1 MLRAMLGPYELLEC
15 IGSGGM
21 GNVYRARDPRLER
34 TVAIKVLRNS
44 TFSHPDMV
52 VRFEQEA
59 RSAATLNDPHV
70 CAIYDVGSQD
80 GIGYLVMEYL
90 EGETLAERL
99 KHKRVS
105 KDDAMLWGIQIAGAL
120 DLAHR
125 NGLVHR
131 DIKPA
136 NIILTKAGVKLVD
149 FGLAKRAPLPD
160 SPETTASG
168 SLIGTVAY
176 MCPEQVQGRSVDSRA
191 DIFALGVVL
200 YEMLTGTHPFARA
213 DSATIISALL
223 TVEPPSLGPT
233 HLNHIVQRCLAKDP
247 AERWQTARDLMLEL
261 EWSGEAGDSS
271 APTGRETGRKPWIQY
286 AITALLLITLA
297 FVSLWWFKGKPPD
310 AEIQFLIPPP
320 EKSLFTSFAISPDG
334 RSIVLATE
342 RNGASQLSVRRV
354 QSTSA
359 TVLSGTQGAEY
370 LSLQNIP
377 TDL

>member
-1 MLRAMLGPYELLEC
+1 MLQAMLGPYELLEC

-21 GNVYRARDPRLER
+21 GDVYRARDPRLER

-131 DIKPA
+131 DIK
-136 NIILTKAGVKLVD
+136 
-149 FGLAKRAPLPD
+149 
-160 SPETTASG
+160 
-168 SLIGTVAY
+168 
-176 MCPEQVQGRSVDSRA
+176 
-191 DIFALGVVL
+191 
-200 YEMLTGTHPFARA
+200 
-213 DSATIISALL
+213 
-223 TVEPPSLGPT
+223 
-233 HLNHIVQRCLAKDP
+233 
-247 AERWQTARDLMLEL
+247 
-261 EWSGEAGDSS
+261 
-271 APTGRETGRKPWIQY
+271 
-286 AITALLLITLA
+286 
-297 FVSLWWFKGKPPD
+297 
-310 AEIQFLIPPP
+310 
-320 EKSLFTSFAISPDG
+320 
-334 RSIVLATE
+334 
-342 RNGASQLSVRRV
+342 
-354 QSTSA
+354 
-359 TVLSGTQGAEY
+359 
-370 LSLQNIP
+370 
-377 TDL
+377 